1 MLRLA
6 FQRRNFP
13 RMPRHFGSLGCSTTS
28 FGPHGSKFF
37 CQVWRTLNQWLETW
51 SILPHPVVVFPV
63 WFDPNTVLFLNC
75 NPRWTFMADSSMEWR
90 GDKHRAISIVF
101 YIYILNILI
110 RVYNYQYIPRSHCI
124 INLSN
129 MVKTTTKETMNAG
142 ANSINRVPASAGKA
156 VYFWGVDL

>member
-6 FQRRNFP
+6 FQQRNFP

-90 GDKHRAISIVF
+90 GEKHRAISIVF

-129 MVKTTTKETMNAG
+129 MVKRRPRWPWMQGPT
-142 ANSINRVPASAGKA
+142 ASTGCPLQRGRLFIFE
-156 VYFWGVDL
+156 VL